1 MQQNQSGGSGL
12 SLGDPLL
19 RLNSSPT
26 RAASLAS
33 NDDNDASSVIAQAG
47 DIYEERSGGP
57 NLRGMVCF
65 LCASQMFF
73 LPYYVFS
80 VKMSF
85 KLFFRFERTS
95 RTRSCIQTD
104 GLHFGWI
111 FFGGL
116 TISERFQ

>member
-1 MQQNQSGGSGL
+1 MKLEFESKASTNRNILIYIATYFLHRRLTLQQNQSGGSGL

-57 NLRGMVCF
+57 NLRGMVDF
-65 LCASQMFF
+65 FHASNISF
-73 LPYYVFS
+73 LPYHYVF
-80 VKMSF
+80 
-85 KLFFRFERTS
+85 FRENEFQ
-95 RTRSCIQTD
+95 I
-104 GLHFGWI
+104 I
-111 FFGGL
+111 FQ
-116 TISERFQ
+116 I

>member
-1 MQQNQSGGSGL
+1 MQQNQSGSGGL

-57 NLRGMVCF
+57 HLRGMVCF
-65 LCASQMFF
+65 LRASQMFF
-73 LPYYVFS
+73 LPYYVF
-80 VKMSF
+80 
-85 KLFFRFERTS
+85 FRENEFQ
-95 RTRSCIQTD
+95 I
-104 GLHFGWI
+104 I
-111 FFGGL
+111 FQ
-116 TISERFQ
+116 I

>member
-1 MQQNQSGGSGL
+1 MKIKLVPIEIYLYIYCYFLHRRLTLQQNQSGGSGL

-57 NLRGMVCF
+57 NLRGMVDF
-65 LCASQMFF
+65 FHASHMFF
-73 LPYYVFS
+73 LPYYVF
-80 VKMSF
+80 
-85 KLFFRFERTS
+85 FRENEFQ
-95 RTRSCIQTD
+95 I
-104 GLHFGWI
+104 I
-111 FFGGL
+111 FQ
-116 TISERFQ
+116 I

>member
-1 MQQNQSGGSGL
+1 MKIKLVPIEIYLYIYCYFLHRRLTLQQNQSGGSGL

-57 NLRGMVCF
+57 NLRGMVG
-65 LCASQMFF
+65 FF
-73 LPYYVFS
+73 VKSYVFS
-80 VKMSF
+80 TILWF
-85 KLFFRFERTS
+85 FFRENEFQ
-95 RTRSCIQTD
+95 I
-104 GLHFGWI
+104 I
-111 FFGGL
+111 FQ
-116 TISERFQ
+116 I